1 MVLPAGRRVTMLRTS
16 AWRAAWCILPGMG
29 RGLREGS
36 GTLLVIGAL
45 AALFYGVL
53 LLRNR
58 DYLACIILVLTGL
71 SLMRAG
77 VELLRPSIGE

>member
-1 MVLPAGRRVTMLRTS
+1 
-16 AWRAAWCILPGMG
+16 MG

-36 GTLLVIGAL
+36 GALLVLGAL
-45 AALFYGVL
+45 AALFYGVM
-53 LLRNR
+53 LLRSR

>member
-1 MVLPAGRRVTMLRTS
+1 
-16 AWRAAWCILPGMG
+16 MG

-45 AALFYGVL
+45 VALFHGVS
-53 LLRNR
+53 LLRGR

-77 VELLRPSIGE
+77 VELRRPTIGE

>member
-1 MVLPAGRRVTMLRTS
+1 LSPQLRARRGLG
-16 AWRAAWCILPGMG
+16 ILITMG

-36 GTLLVIGAL
+36 GTALVLGAL
-45 AALFYGVL
+45 ATLFYGVL